1 MYNRQPY
8 DLDTR
13 LKIVLLYRTK
23 KYTIKD
29 IFGIYGISMASLMRW
44 NRNYNGTE
52 SSLMDKTRISKFRTY
67 SLNTRL
73 EVVLLYRTGKYTLKE
88 LSIRYGCC
96 VVGSISRWNKKYDG
110 TKNSLLD

>member
-13 LKIVLLYRTK
+13 LEIVLLYRTK

-29 IFGIYGISMASLMRW
+29 ICGIYGISMASLMRW

-96 VVGSISRWNKKYDG
+96 VGSISRWNKKYDG

>member
-29 IFGIYGISMASLMRW
+29 ICGIYGISMASLMRW

-88 LSIRYGCC
+88 LPIRYGCC
-96 VVGSISRWNKKYDG
+96 VGSISRWNKKYDG